1 MLRNSRVHFF
11 TVGYFPLY
19 QGGLFLSQGEPDMLK
34 KAESFRLECGAEV
47 TELSLLVPQA
57 QAEMLERKA
66 RRHGMTLGQLL
77 RRMITTHPVF
87 RSPELDRECA
97 SA

>member
-1 MLRNSRVHFF
+1 MLQEADSLHC
-11 TVGYFPLY
+11 
-19 QGGLFLSQGEPDMLK
+19 
-34 KAESFRLECGAEV
+34 ECGTEV

-77 RRMITTHPVF
+77 RRMISSHPVC
-87 RSPELDRECA
+87 RCPEVECDMA
-97 SA
+97 HVSSR